1 MFFAYVVVDEF
12 LRALEADDD
21 DEDKEQVFVDDLRF
35 FLGDDDEDEDF
46 CGVVV
51 VVVPVVSELSSRTSG
66 FVVKETSLRFVF
78 FFSFSSLSFSGLRL
92 DGAFEESDAPVTSVP
107 FATPP
112 FPPPPPSSSE
122 EGSRVKEPSVVSPSS
137 TKDMATNLKP
147 HTKNSDMSNTHR
159 VSNQSY
165 RRHLKNLTKIKHFL
179 YPTPIDK
186 LRRCTDKL
194 PARNFDKRQRTKDSG

>member
-51 VVVPVVSELSSRTSG
+51 VLVPVVSELSSRTSG

-78 FFSFSSLSFSGLRL
+78 FFSFIFI
-92 DGAFEESDAPVTSVP
+92 P
-107 FATPP
+107 
-112 FPPPPPSSSE
+112 
-122 EGSRVKEPSVVSPSS
+122 
-137 TKDMATNLKP
+137 
-147 HTKNSDMSNTHR
+147 
-159 VSNQSY
+159 
-165 RRHLKNLTKIKHFL
+165 
-179 YPTPIDK
+179 
-186 LRRCTDKL
+186 
-194 PARNFDKRQRTKDSG
+194 